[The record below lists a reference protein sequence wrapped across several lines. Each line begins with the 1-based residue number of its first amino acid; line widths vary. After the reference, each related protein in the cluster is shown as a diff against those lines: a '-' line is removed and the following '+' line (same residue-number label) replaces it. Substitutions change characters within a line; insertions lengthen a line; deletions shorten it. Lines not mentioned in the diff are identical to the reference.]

1 MKKILLVALAVL
13 MCSASFA
20 QFKAKPICREA
31 LPSKGVNAMPSWS
44 QIGTLFNL
52 VDING
57 DTINVAD
64 TLAAGKGVVIDY
76 SAIWCGWCWTM
87 HQNHIL
93 EAIHSQLGDQVFVM
107 WVEADD
113 NTPVGQGI
121 TGGGNSQ
128 GDWTNGGTI
137 PYPIVDDANAAS
149 FINTPIT
156 GFPTVV
162 FISPSGYWTDVYG
175 HRKLRQC

>member
-76 SAIWCGWCWTM
+76 SAIWCGWC
-87 HQNHIL
+87 
-93 EAIHSQLGDQVFVM
+93 
-107 WVEADD
+107 
-113 NTPVGQGI
+113 
-121 TGGGNSQ
+121 
-128 GDWTNGGTI
+128 
-137 PYPIVDDANAAS
+137 
-149 FINTPIT
+149 
-156 GFPTVV
+156 
-162 FISPSGYWTDVYG
+162 
-175 HRKLRQC
+175 